1 MITISEVESQRFSCS
16 RVSYWS
22 PCFCSYSSSIH
33 LPLCP
38 GHRFWNVNLTLLVP
52 IFISF
57 HLGYHLQDNIQTSS
71 LAWNSRLWS
80 YINPYLFLCNS
91 LRICPKLASQ
101 NLLLPGSVF
110 LHMLSHLLRSPL
122 TFYPWTFIHP
132 SKLGQEGPFLFLPPG
147 QNDSP
152 LLCFTSVILI
162 LHVSHEHLFMC
173 LNVSLPYKT
182 IHFLRLGALLLS
194 YLSLWY

>member
-1 MITISEVESQRFSCS
+1 MRWKLRDFHVAEFPIGLHA
-16 RVSYWS
+16 
-22 PCFCSYSSSIH
+22 FCSYSSSIH

-38 GHRFWNVNLTLLVP
+38 GHSFWNVNLTLLVA

-57 HLGYHLQDNIQTSS
+57 HLGYHLQDSIQASS

-80 YINPYLFLCNS
+80 YINPYLSLCNS
-91 LRICPKLASQ
+91 LRICPELPSH

-132 SKLGQEGPFLFLPPG
+132 SKLWSEGTFSF
-147 QNDSP
+147 
-152 LLCFTSVILI
+152 
-162 LHVSHEHLFMC
+162 
-173 LNVSLPYKT
+173 
-182 IHFLRLGALLLS
+182 
-194 YLSLWY
+194 LSLLDSMTHPFSVLLP

>member
-1 MITISEVESQRFSCS
+1 MITISEVETSRFSCS

-38 GHRFWNVNLTLLVP
+38 GHSFWNVNLTLLVP

-57 HLGYHLQDNIQTSS
+57 HLGYRLQDNIQASS

-80 YINPYLFLCNS
+80 YINPYLSLCNS
-91 LRICPKLASQ
+91 LRICPELASH

-122 TFYPWTFIHP
+122 TFYPWTFY
-132 SKLGQEGPFLFLPPG
+132 SSFKTLVRRYFFFSLPPG
-147 QNDSP
+147 QHG
-152 LLCFTSVILI
+152 I
-162 LHVSHEHLFMC
+162 
-173 LNVSLPYKT
+173 
-182 IHFLRLGALLLS
+182 
-194 YLSLWY
+194 